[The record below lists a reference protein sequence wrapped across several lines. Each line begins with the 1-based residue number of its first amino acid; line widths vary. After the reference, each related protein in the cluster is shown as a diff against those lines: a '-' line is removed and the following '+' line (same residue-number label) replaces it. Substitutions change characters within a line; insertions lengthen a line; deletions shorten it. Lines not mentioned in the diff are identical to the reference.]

1 MYSTHTESPKYH
13 KFNQLTIFRSMYCEV
28 SPRTCSYTRVS
39 TNRYQ
44 VVSVFL
50 EISER
55 RSDEDTTVQD
65 NKDLRLQRRVSLS
78 ACVRQCVRCDNS
90 SQVVSSWRFPS
101 SVDDVRRDG
110 VSRE

>member
-1 MYSTHTESPKYH
+1 MKVIQ
-13 KFNQLTIFRSMYCEV
+13 NIQLTILRSMYSET

-50 EISER
+50 EISQR
-55 RSDEDTTVQD
+55 RSDIDTTIQD
-65 NKDLRLQRRVSLS
+65 NKDFNLQRRVSLS
-78 ACVRQCVRCDNS
+78 ACIRQCVGCDNS
-90 SQVVSSWRFPS
+90 SQVISSWRLPS

>member
-1 MYSTHTESPKYH
+1 M
-13 KFNQLTIFRSMYCEV
+13 NCEI

-44 VVSVFL
+44 VASEFL

-55 RSDEDTTVQD
+55 RSDVDTTVQD
-65 NKDLRLQRRVSLS
+65 NKDLLLQRRVSLT
-78 ACVRQCVRCDNS
+78 ACVRQCVGCDNS
-90 SQVVSSWRFPS
+90 SQVVSSWRLPS

-110 VSRE
+110 VSRERSGSASWN